1 MGSQNSSEHYSSWL
15 EVSKSALQNNIRIFR
30 EICHSRSKIGLV
42 LKGDAYGH
50 GLETIF
56 PIIHSLADCIYVMT
70 AQEALKLDIGLSREG
85 LQRQNLQQSL
95 RFLKQ
100 SQSSFQV
107 IGLMSHFANTEDV
120 TEQSYAKFQL
130 DDEFRQMAQELK
142 NTLNLPSSIENHIGA
157 SATALVLPEAR

>member
-15 EVSKSALQNNIRIFR
+15 EVSKSALQNNIWIFR
-30 EICHSRSKIGLV
+30 EISHSRSKIGLV
-42 LKGDAYGH
+42 LKGNAYGH

-56 PIIHSLADCIYVMT
+56 PIIHSLADYIYVMT

-95 RFLKQ
+95 WFLKQ

-130 DDEFRQMAQELK
+130 DEFRQMAQELK

>member
-1 MGSQNSSEHYSSWL
+1 
-15 EVSKSALQNNIRIFR
+15 
-30 EICHSRSKIGLV
+30 
-42 LKGDAYGH
+42 
-50 GLETIF
+50 
-56 PIIHSLADCIYVMT
+56 MT

-107 IGLMSHFANTEDV
+107 IGLMSHFANMEDV

-130 DDEFRQMAQELK
+130 DEFRQMAQELK

-157 SATALVLPEAR
+157 SAAALVLPEAR